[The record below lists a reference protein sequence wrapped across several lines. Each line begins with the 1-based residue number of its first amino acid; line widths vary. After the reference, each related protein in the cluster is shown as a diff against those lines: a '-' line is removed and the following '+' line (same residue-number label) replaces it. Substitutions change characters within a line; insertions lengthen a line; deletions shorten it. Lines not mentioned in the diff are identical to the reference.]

1 MTREG
6 IFLIGLGISLTA
18 SLSIIFYLRRPLDKI
33 LIDLCGTEDRAKFWA
48 SITHIALVL
57 NPLILALTF
66 KPVLSNGL
74 IFEIRKPMMFSL
86 IGLVFT
92 IFSMSFF
99 ISIFIPRRDKA
110 NLPRSSANNLQQG

>member
-18 SLSIIFYLRRPLDKI
+18 SISIIFYLRSPLDKI
-33 LIDLCGTEDRAKFWA
+33 LLDLCGTEDRANFWG
-48 SITHIALVL
+48 SITNIALVL

-74 IFEIRKPMMFSL
+74 IFEIRKPLMLSL
-86 IGLVFT
+86 VGLAITVFC
-92 IFSMSFF
+92 MSFF

-110 NLPRSSANNLQQG
+110 NQPTQG